1 MNYHFRKVL
10 SRRLEAAESDAWRL
24 WAIHRQSRT
33 EASLSSYVSALRRCV
48 RLQDALTGT
57 ALTPDIFPESLWS
70 RIRRAAA

>member
-10 SRRLEAAESDAWRL
+10 ARRLEAAESDAWRL

-33 EASLSSYVSALRRCV
+33 EASLSSYVAALRRCV
-48 RLQDALTGT
+48 RLQDAI
-57 ALTPDIFPESLWS
+57 TPDIFPESLWS